1 LPAHGARPH
10 GFGGNLAPA
19 ALASVLTV
27 GLTAVAVLGGVKT
40 LELALAAVLAVVFV
54 VVLLAVELS
63 YLPTIGLLSFA
74 LVPILYLPVSSRE
87 GAFNPSLVVM
97 VVLLVRAAAERRRIV
112 GGPHLIPLALLA
124 LWVIVATII
133 APRTLTSGLWS
144 VNFLALTV
152 IPALLL
158 PGWREA
164 RDRLESCIMWLGGIL
179 GAYAAVEFLIHRN
192 PLLESLYSR
201 GSTPLVQDWDVYR
214 VTTTLGHPLTN
225 GTFFA
230 IATMLGI
237 GLVVRRPSRWMILA
251 TVLSGVGLIGSASR
265 GPMLALAAGLV
276 LTGLFVAFRRRRS
289 ISLRALLAAV
299 ALIAVLAVPGG
310 IYISERSGGQE
321 AAGSTLTRD
330 VTYEAG
336 IELAKAHWQTGGGP
350 GMTDILK
357 RELPT
362 GQAARGVESSAFELL
377 ISLGLPGFLL
387 ATWLMLAVG
396 FSALKN
402 RPELAGCLI
411 VYTVAAATFN
421 LLEANRP
428 ALMLWGV
435 LLGIATAPPT
445 WSANPS

>member
-1 LPAHGARPH
+1 ML
-10 GFGGNLAPA
+10 A

-27 GLTAVAVLGGVKT
+27 GLTAVTVLGGVKT
-40 LELALAAVLAVVFV
+40 LELVFAAVLAVAFM
-54 VVLLAVELS
+54 VVLLTIDLS

-74 LVPILYLPVSSRE
+74 LVPILYLPISSRE
-87 GAFNPSLVVM
+87 GALNPSFVVM
-97 VVLLVRAAAERRRIV
+97 IVLAVRAAIERRRV
-112 GGPHLIPLALLA
+112 ATGPHLLPLTLLA

-144 VNFLALTV
+144 MNFLALTV

-158 PGWREA
+158 PGWSEA
-164 RDRLESCIMWLGGIL
+164 RERLESCIMWLGGTL
-179 GAYAAVEFLIHRN
+179 GAYAALELAIHRN

-201 GSTPLVQDWDVYR
+201 GSTPLTQSWDVYR

-237 GLVVRRPSRWMILA
+237 GLVVRRASRWMLLA
-251 TVLSGVGLIGSASR
+251 TVLSAVGLIGSASR
-265 GPMLALAAGLV
+265 GPTLALVAGVALI
-276 LTGLFVAFRRRRS
+276 GLFVAFRRRAS
-289 ISLRALLAAV
+289 ISPRALLAAIV
-299 ALIAVLAVPGG
+299 LVAVLAVPAG
-310 IYISERSGGQE
+310 IYLSERSRGQE
-321 AAGSTLTRD
+321 AADSTLTRD
-330 VTYEAG
+330 ATYQAG
-336 IELAKAHWQTGGGP
+336 RELAEEYWKTGGGP

-387 ATWLMLAVG
+387 AAWLTLAVG
-396 FSALKN
+396 FSALGN

-411 VYTVAAATFN
+411 VYTIAAATYN

-428 ALMLWGV
+428 ALMLWGI
-435 LLGIATAPPT
+435 LLGIATQPPV
-445 WSANPS
+445 WSSKADLVPRASPAS